1 MKNIEIHYN
10 PYKMITTMH
19 IEGIDVCQSR
29 DYSNIRRF
37 IEQGTPLQTWIE
49 PIPYLGWNGFVDEI
63 SDPENNDEV
72 RIIFSGRKID
82 FQDLQHAIEEQN
94 ASRSEGTRV
103 KYHYEHK
110 KVLDDKKL
118 SQNIDEV
125 VRELKSDR
133 FRKLVE
139 QRTAVDLNERY
150 RDLDKNYKTAKENEF
165 FIVFAGV
172 YSSGKSTL
180 LNVLMRHDIL
190 PTSDQTCTSKNCR
203 IKHNSSLGNRIALTC
218 YDKDKNIIVK
228 RQVFTSD
235 EECAEAFFRIS
246 PTERTDIQEQYADVN
261 TMEVE
266 VDLSHLYPENVS
278 EDKFRIVLIDTPG
291 MDSAESSKNGSNEHE
306 DTALEAISMNSKP
319 MILLCV
325 DAKTYENKNIG
336 EFMREIIE
344 QSKEESGFN
353 DRFLFLM
360 NKSDALVYKTQN
372 GESAEKAKKRFAEYL
387 TDPSKWGIK
396 TEEEELQQIAEAASH
411 FVPRIFM
418 TTARVAYAIQK
429 KAFEY
434 NEDEDDDVVVE
445 ALYNAYKNFRNNVC
459 KERKDYWLLQ
469 YCDIPNY
476 RKSEIE
482 AEFKTALEEK
492 KKVKATELQCGL
504 ISVECAIRDYIGR
517 YAYPIK
523 VRGLLETFEAILDDV
538 NGFTNGILAD
548 LRQAKIELGERNGE
562 REEVGKRKKSTE
574 EKIAALEDARI
585 KIDMKIL
592 ELNRIQFDSMT
603 LDKTIKG
610 VLREINANSD
620 IQFLRD
626 HIYGGVNTGQKSRW
640 EVESEI
646 TSRIYRIKN
655 FFDTRISETN
665 KVLEFMKKTYDAQIS
680 KIFEVVRDTV
690 AELEKAGVLS
700 QGEYKFTDG
709 VWWKMNLGNISSEQL
724 ISDAKVSIVDRTTKT
739 EKVRNAKKDEW
750 SSSWNPFKKLGSLFM
765 DEYKT
770 VERKVDGSYKTAQ
783 IMNRITNYTKDIDA
797 KSKEMEKGFK
807 DNLEVQKKQVNDL
820 INRIF
825 QEVSSFLADIRRQ
838 EMQMENLGDSI
849 VKLDDAIQ
857 KNSATYA
864 WLNSLKRKIE
874 EE

>member
-1 MKNIEIHYN
+1 
-10 PYKMITTMH
+10 
-19 IEGIDVCQSR
+19 
-29 DYSNIRRF
+29 
-37 IEQGTPLQTWIE
+37 
-49 PIPYLGWNGFVDEI
+49 
-63 SDPENNDEV
+63 
-72 RIIFSGRKID
+72 
-82 FQDLQHAIEEQN
+82 
-94 ASRSEGTRV
+94 
-103 KYHYEHK
+103 
-110 KVLDDKKL
+110 
-118 SQNIDEV
+118 
-125 VRELKSDR
+125 
-133 FRKLVE
+133 
-139 QRTAVDLNERY
+139 
-150 RDLDKNYKTAKENEF
+150 
-165 FIVFAGV
+165 
-172 YSSGKSTL
+172 
-180 LNVLMRHDIL
+180 
-190 PTSDQTCTSKNCR
+190 
-203 IKHNSSLGNRIALTC
+203 
-218 YDKDKNIIVK
+218 
-228 RQVFTSD
+228 
-235 EECAEAFFRIS
+235 
-246 PTERTDIQEQYADVN
+246 
-261 TMEVE
+261 
-266 VDLSHLYPENVS
+266 
-278 EDKFRIVLIDTPG
+278 
-291 MDSAESSKNGSNEHE
+291 
-306 DTALEAISMNSKP
+306 
-319 MILLCV
+319 
-325 DAKTYENKNIG
+325 
-336 EFMREIIE
+336 
-344 QSKEESGFN
+344 
-353 DRFLFLM
+353 
-360 NKSDALVYKTQN
+360 
-372 GESAEKAKKRFAEYL
+372 
-387 TDPSKWGIK
+387 
-396 TEEEELQQIAEAASH
+396 
-411 FVPRIFM
+411 
-418 TTARVAYAIQK
+418 
-429 KAFEY
+429 
-434 NEDEDDDVVVE
+434 
-445 ALYNAYKNFRNNVC
+445 
-459 KERKDYWLLQ
+459 
-469 YCDIPNY
+469 
-476 RKSEIE
+476 
-482 AEFKTALEEK
+482 
-492 KKVKATELQCGL
+492 
-504 ISVECAIRDYIGR
+504 
-517 YAYPIK
+517 
-523 VRGLLETFEAILDDV
+523 
-538 NGFTNGILAD
+538 
-548 LRQAKIELGERNGE
+548 
-562 REEVGKRKKSTE
+562 
-574 EKIAALEDARI
+574 
-585 KIDMKIL
+585 
-592 ELNRIQFDSMT
+592 MT